1 MTRPP
6 VRIVPDGGV
15 TLACREHGAGE
26 PLVLINGLAS
36 AMDTWNPPVI
46 EALARHYRVVVF
58 DPRGTG
64 YSGYTDEPFSIS
76 LFMQDTARLMEGLGI
91 ARAHVLGFSMGAC
104 IAQELAL
111 AFPEKVCRLVLVGG
125 DCGGNEAV
133 RSSPGVFAR
142 LIDKSGTPAE
152 IARRMFPLLF
162 SPAWLAGHDPLRYC
176 PEVEETTEDAVAARQ
191 LDAFLSWPG
200 SFARLSDIRAKTLV
214 CCGDADAV
222 VPCEN
227 SRILAGRIP
236 GAELAVFPGAG
247 HGLMYQCPDRFSQTV
262 IGFFTG

>member
-6 VRIVPDGGV
+6 LKTVPAGGV
-15 TLACREHGAGE
+15 TLACREYGAGE

-64 YSGYTDEPFSIS
+64 YSGYTDEPFSIL

-91 ARAHVLGFSMGAC
+91 GRAHVLGFSMGAS

-111 AFPEKVCRLVLVGG
+111 AFPEKVSRLVLVGG
-125 DCGGNEAV
+125 DCGGSEAV
-133 RSSPGVFAR
+133 RSSPGIFAR

-162 SPAWLAGHDPLRYC
+162 SPEWLAGHDPLRYC

-200 SFARLSDIRAKTLV
+200 SFSRLSDIRAKTLV

-236 GAELAVFPGAG
+236 AAELAVFPGAG

-262 IGFFTG
+262 IGFLSM